1 MPKQETKPSK
11 ESALKT
17 SLRRRIRNL
26 YRRYNEQDWDSCYQ
40 ILDPRLREEN
50 RIDPAVYAESLAAFS
65 STYGNVDIWHI
76 RLSLHAR
83 PGENKN
89 DGRPFAYAYVFWQD
103 DRKALHVFRERW
115 VLDGGRWYTRVVGL
129 VGQEQRSPS

>member
-1 MPKQETKPSK
+1 MPKQKTKPSK

-26 YRRYNEQDWDSCYQ
+26 YRRFNLEDWAHCYQ
-40 ILDPRLREEN
+40 LLDPRLREKN
-50 RIDPAVYAESLAAFS
+50 RIDPAIYAESLRAFRGS
-65 STYGNVDIWHI
+65 YGKVDIWHI

-83 PGENKN
+83 QVENKN
-89 DGRPFAYAYVFWQD
+89 DGRPFAYAYIFWQD

-129 VGQEQRSPS
+129 VAQQTTAE